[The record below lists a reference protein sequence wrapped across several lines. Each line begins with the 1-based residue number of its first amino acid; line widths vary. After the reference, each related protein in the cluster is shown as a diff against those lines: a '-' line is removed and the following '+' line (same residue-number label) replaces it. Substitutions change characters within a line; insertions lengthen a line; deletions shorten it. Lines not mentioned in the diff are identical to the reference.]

1 MKYVKKSILQ
11 KVRSKSNGDIYY
23 TYSDWPVR
31 EIDGVEFISV
41 SKNHPDHNTYQLHFM
56 RKDWLEYIKE

>member
-1 MKYVKKSILQ
+1 MKNVKKPKLL
-11 KVRSKSNGDIYY
+11 KVRSKSNGDTYY
-23 TYSDWPVR
+23 TYSDWPIR

-41 SKNHPDHNTYQLHFM
+41 SKSYPDHQTYQLFFM